1 MLHDQQDGTF
11 LVRKQLLCDQSDE
24 TFLDQQFVLSFVIMN
39 TVYHLQMEV
48 ENKRLTLGGKRLDGG
63 KARTN
68 QIWDWLPID

>member
-11 LVRKQLLCDQSDE
+11 LVRKRLLCDQSDE

>member
-1 MLHDQQDGTF
+1 MLYDQPDGTF
-11 LVRKQLLCDQSDE
+11 LVRKRLVYDQSDE
-24 TFLDQQFVLSFVIMN
+24 TFLDQQFERRQFVLSFVITN

-68 QIWDWLPID
+68 